1 MAAVYGV
8 IDSVSL
14 KDIGVAVFIPCF
26 SSSFGDYGWCRN
38 NAKRVCD
45 IVFGRVA
52 WRMTTRCLHLTM
64 KYLLQI
70 FS

>member
-26 SSSFGDYGWCRN
+26 SSSFGDYGYCRN
-38 NAKRVCD
+38 TAKRVCD

-52 WRMTTRCLHLTM
+52 W
-64 KYLLQI
+64 
-70 FS
+70 